1 MRANRGFTLIE
12 LMVVVAVIGIVGGLV
27 VWQGRSARQAADLA
41 GGAYELTLRLSG
53 VKAKAMA
60 DGRDHLLVVLDSANP
75 AACAQQQNLCGRVV
89 ELRNPQPGFALAGF
103 DPDAPLAG
111 VEWVDGEDI
120 YLPKNSQFDL
130 ASTWQPPPPFDTVVA
145 WDPGVVANCV
155 GGRRCFAIRFRATG
169 DVSEFPPAPGTRGGF
184 AFVLKPVQRPSGA
197 SESRAIFVSFPAG
210 VVKTAA
216 F

>member
-12 LMVVVAVIGIVGGLV
+12 LMVVLAIVVIVGGIV

-41 GGAYELTLRLSG
+41 GGAYDLTLRLGG

-60 DGRDHLLVVLDSANP
+60 DGRDHLLVVLDTANP
-75 AACAQQQNLCGRVV
+75 SACVQEQNLCGRVV
-89 ELRNPQPGFALAGF
+89 ELRNPQPAFALAGF
-103 DPDAPLAG
+103 DPDMPLVG
-111 VEWVDGEDI
+111 VEWVDGADVF
-120 YLPKNSQFDL
+120 LPRNSQFDL
-130 ASTWQPPPPFDTVVA
+130 ASTWRAPPPFNAVQA
-145 WDPGVVANCV
+145 WDPAVVATCSA
-155 GGRRCFAIRFRATG
+155 GRRCFAIRFRSNG
-169 DVSEFPPAPGTRGGF
+169 DVSEFPPAVGARGGF

-197 SESRAIFVSFPAG
+197 SESRAVFVSFPAG